1 MGKDTGFLEYARE
14 LAPRRPVTQRVND
27 WFEIY
32 LDFPE
37 PKLRTQGARCMDCG
51 VPFCQTG
58 CPVNNLIPDW
68 NDLVYHGRWKEAV
81 RQLHATNNFPEF
93 TGRICPAPCEASC
106 VLGINQPAVTIKQIE
121 KNIVERAFHEGWIR
135 PEPPKIRSGKKVAIV
150 GSGPA
155 GLAAA
160 QQLCRAGHSVVVYE
174 KADRIGG
181 LLRYGIPQFKL
192 EKHIIDRRLEQMSAE
207 GVKFVTGAEVGK
219 NIAVE
224 DLRSEFDAM
233 VLAGG
238 AEHPRDLNVPGRD
251 LKGIH
256 FAMEY
261 LPQQNRR
268 NLGDTIAPESEILAT
283 GKRVVIIGGGDTGAD
298 CLGTCH
304 RQKPRSV
311 HQFEI
316 MPKPPDER
324 SPLTPWPLWPM
335 QLRTE
340 GAHEE
345 GGVRDWSIATT
356 KFTGSSSGRGPATA
370 RRARRP
376 GADVRADSRHRIS
389 DGSGSRINR
398 DGICWTGSER
408 NDRSVGS
415 ETRSARQRGHGP
427 EPYVVGARSFRGRR
441 HAARP
446 VAGGV
451 GDRRRAENGRERR
464 PLLANESDGD
474 AFGHTPDCQRRKRA
488 DCFMIR
494 WRGRKRKP
502 NLPTPTRSQAKYESV
517 ESGLACIR
525 IPQAVPPPR
534 HLSYPSRQS
543 EHLAPRITFELK
555 RL

>member
-1 MGKDTGFLEYARE
+1 MGKTTGFLEYSRE

-32 LDFPE
+32 LDLPE
-37 PKLRTQGARCMDCG
+37 ETLKKQGARCMDCG

-68 NDLVYHGRWKEAV
+68 NDLVYRGRWKDAV

-106 VLGINQPAVTIKQIE
+106 VLAINQPAVTIKQNE
-121 KNIVERAFHEGWIR
+121 KNIVERGFQEGWIR
-135 PEPPKIRSGKKVAIV
+135 PEPPKLRTGKRVAIV

-160 QQLCRAGHSVVVYE
+160 QQLCRAGHAVVVYE

-181 LLRYGIPQFKL
+181 LLRYGIPEFKL
-192 EKHIIDRRLEQMSAE
+192 EKHIIDRRLEQMSSE
-207 GVKFVTGAEVGK
+207 GVKFVTDAEVGR
-219 NIAVE
+219 NVSVD
-224 DLRSEFDAM
+224 DLRRDFHAI

-238 AEHPRDLNVPGRD
+238 AEHPRDLKVPGRE

-268 NLGDTIAPESEILAT
+268 CLGDTVTPESEILAT

-304 RQKPRSV
+304 RQKPLSV

-324 SPLTPWPLWPM
+324 SPQTPWPMWPM

-340 GAHEE
+340 AAHEE
-345 GGVRDWSIATT
+345 GGIRDWSIATT
-356 KFTGSSSGRGPATA
+356 KFTGNAEGVKQLHAVRVGPPPKFEAI
-370 RRARRP
+370 P
-376 GADVRADSRHRIS
+376 GS
-389 DGSGSRINR
+389 D
-398 DGICWTGSER
+398 
-408 NDRSVGS
+408 
-415 ETRSARQRGHGP
+415 
-427 EPYVVGARSFRGRR
+427 
-441 HAARP
+441 
-446 VAGGV
+446 
-451 GDRRRAENGRERR
+451 
-464 PLLANESDGD
+464 
-474 AFGHTPDCQRRKRA
+474 
-488 DCFMIR
+488 FMIEADLVLIAMGFLGPVR
-494 WRGRKRKP
+494 NGMIEQLGVVLDPRGNVATDQNYMSSVPGVFAAGDMRRGQSLVVWAISEGRKAAATVDTYLRAAP
-502 NLPTPTRSQAKYESV
+502 VRSTSTV
-517 ESGLACIR
+517 S
-525 IPQAVPPPR
+525 AV
-534 HLSYPSRQS
+534 QQI
-543 EHLAPRITFELK
+543 A
-555 RL
+555 

>member
-1 MGKDTGFLEYARE
+1 MGKVTGFLEYERE
-14 LAPRRPVTQRVND
+14 LAPRRPATERVND

-32 LDFPE
+32 LNFPE
-37 PKLRTQGARCMDCG
+37 EKLRTQGARCMDCG

-106 VLGINQPAVTIKQIE
+106 VLGITQPAVTIKQIE
-121 KNIVERAFHEGWIR
+121 KNIVERGFQEGWIR
-135 PEPPKIRSGKKVAIV
+135 PEPPKFLTGKKVAVV

-160 QQLCRAGHSVVVYE
+160 QQLCRAGHSVTVYE

-192 EKHIIDRRLEQMSAE
+192 EKHLIDRRLEQMSAE

-219 NIAVE
+219 NVAVE
-224 DLRSEFDAM
+224 DLQREFDAI

-238 AEHPRDLNVPGRD
+238 AEQPRDLNVPGRE

-256 FAMEY
+256 FAMDF
-261 LPQQNRR
+261 LAQQNRR

-298 CLGTCH
+298 CLGTTH

-316 MPKPPDER
+316 MPKPPSER
-324 SPLTPWPLWPM
+324 SPLTPWPQWPL
-335 QLRTE
+335 QLRSE

-345 GGVRDWSIATT
+345 GGVRNWSIATT
-356 KFTGSSSGRGPATA
+356 KFTGNNKAEVEQLHAVRVGPPPKFEPI
-370 RRARRP
+370 P
-376 GADVRADSRHRIS
+376 GTEFTMEADLV
-389 DGSGSRINR
+389 
-398 DGICWTGSER
+398 
-408 NDRSVGS
+408 
-415 ETRSARQRGHGP
+415 
-427 EPYVVGARSFRGRR
+427 
-441 HAARP
+441 
-446 VAGGV
+446 
-451 GDRRRAENGRERR
+451 
-464 PLLANESDGD
+464 LLAMGFLGPVRNGLISQLGVDLDPRGNVSSNQNNMSSVPGVFAAGD
-474 AFGHTPDCQRRKRA
+474 MRRGQSLVVWA
-488 DCFMIR
+488 IAE
-494 WRGRKRKP
+494 GRKTAAAVDAYLKSKATT
-502 NLPTPTRSQAKYESV
+502 LETPEDSNSKAQPIAS
-517 ESGLACIR
+517 
-525 IPQAVPPPR
+525 
-534 HLSYPSRQS
+534 
-543 EHLAPRITFELK
+543 
-555 RL
+555 